1 MTKPAKEMP
10 IRDNMWPDKA
20 YADLDVGIRFPV
32 RVLHAA
38 GFETCQS
45 CQGGKG
51 HAYDRPTV
59 EMISAGDDAEGFGAL
74 AALQAYGLPVADI
87 AIRWPIRHGLP
98 YERLWTITFS
108 KTMEDRANERPMFVR
123 CYRAA
128 PEEGERAA

>member
-1 MTKPAKEMP
+1 MTARTTRPKEMP
-10 IRDNMWPDKA
+10 IRDMMWPDDSYKS
-20 YADLDVGIRFPV
+20 LDVGIRFAV

-59 EMISAGDDAEGFGAL
+59 EMVSTGDDVQGFGAL
-74 AALQAYGLPVADI
+74 AALQEYGLPVADI

-98 YERLWTITFS
+98 YERLWTITFRR
-108 KTMEDRANERPMFVR
+108 TMEDRAEEKPMFVHG
-123 CYRAA
+123 YRAVDQS
-128 PEEGERAA
+128 